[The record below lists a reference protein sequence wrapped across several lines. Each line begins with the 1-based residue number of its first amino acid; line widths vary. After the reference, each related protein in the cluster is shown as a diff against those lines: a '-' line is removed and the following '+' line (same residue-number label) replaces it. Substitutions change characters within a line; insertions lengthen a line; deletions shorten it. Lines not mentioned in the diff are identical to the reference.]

1 MSDNDLDKIHE
12 QSSAILEKLYNEK
25 GEPEEFDEAF
35 IQEYFNQIQDSL
47 NLPVDPDAKRH
58 GPGPHP
64 SDAKLFKLNSGLIEV
79 FQPFAGK
86 KFVVSRLNECKLKR
100 FPMRDMSH

>member
-35 IQEYFNQIQDSL
+35 IQEYFNQVQDSL

-64 SDAKLFKLNSGLIEV
+64 SDAKLFKLLAERSLIEV
-79 FQPFAGK
+79 VLPSK
-86 KFVVSRLNECKLKR
+86 KFVVSRLNECKFKR